1 MIRVTVV
8 SARRPAGFG
17 VPSHF
22 SPCRRGK
29 GPFHLGFMAAEAVRH
44 EYKHTLVRRPAG
56 CAAPFRRAPGTA
68 GRGIS
73 LGIRGIRSSYYA
85 KNTKKQKV
93 QQYSGSLPHE
103 Y

>member
-17 VPSHF
+17 VPFHF
-22 SPCRRGK
+22 TPCRRGK

-56 CAAPFRRAPGTA
+56 CAAPFRRAAGDRRPGHLT
-68 GRGIS
+68 RDS
-73 LGIRGIRSSYYA
+73 WHQ
-85 KNTKKQKV
+85 KQ
-93 QQYSGSLPHE
+93 LLR
-103 Y
+103 